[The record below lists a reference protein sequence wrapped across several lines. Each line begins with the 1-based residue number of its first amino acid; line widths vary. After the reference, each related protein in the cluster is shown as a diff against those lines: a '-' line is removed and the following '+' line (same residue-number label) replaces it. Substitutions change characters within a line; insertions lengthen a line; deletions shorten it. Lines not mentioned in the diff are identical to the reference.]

1 MQGWVSIHRQIVE
14 NWIWKEKP
22 FSQGQAWID
31 LLLLANHSENKVP
44 LGNEIVTVKSGAF
57 ITSELKLM
65 DRWGWSK
72 TKVRRFLNLLISDGM
87 IVKKSDRKK
96 TTITIVKYGFY
107 QNLETTEE
115 PIKNHRK
122 TDKRPIKDTNNNDN
136 NENNVNKDHIYSVHF
151 NAFWKVYPRKKEKAK
166 AYKAYRARLKDG
178 FSDDE
183 LLRAATAYAEECSS
197 RNTDERFIKLGAT
210 FLSANTPIED
220 YLKGGKADEQ
230 DNVQDRGSAS
240 DYYGELFRQWK
251 SNSSELSE

>member
-44 LGNEIVTVKSGAF
+44 LGNEIVTVKSGSF

-96 TTITIVKYGFY
+96 TTITIVKYGLY
-107 QNLETTEE
+107 QNLKTTEE
-115 PIKNHRK
+115 PIKNHRE

-136 NENNVNKDHIYSVHF
+136 NENNVNKDNIYSVHF
-151 NAFWKVYPRKKEKAK
+151 ESFWKVYPRKKEKTK
-166 AYKAYRARLKDG
+166 AYKAYCARLKDG

-197 RNTDERFIKLGAT
+197 KNTDERYIKLGAT
-210 FLSANTPIED
+210 FLSSNTPFED
-220 YLKGGKADEQ
+220 YLKGGKEDEQ
-230 DNVQDRGSAS
+230 DTVQDRGSAS
-240 DYYGELFRQWK
+240 DYYGELLRQWK
-251 SNSSELSE
+251 SNSSGLSE